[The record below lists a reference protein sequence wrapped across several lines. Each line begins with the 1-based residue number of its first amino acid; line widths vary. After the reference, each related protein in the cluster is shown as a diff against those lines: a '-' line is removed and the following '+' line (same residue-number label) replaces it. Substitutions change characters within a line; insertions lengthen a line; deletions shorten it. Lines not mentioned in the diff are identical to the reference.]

1 MSNPA
6 SPVSRTSTAPSSGR
20 ASPAPAPM
28 PASCPVANGNGPA
41 LRRAMLR
48 HSSISSVEFYD
59 VAFKVML
66 VGDSGVGKTCLLIRY
81 KDGSFLSGA
90 YISTVGMDFR
100 FRALLGTLRGGVC
113 SATRRGRFTTRKTD
127 YQGELV
133 NEQETNEKQGR
144 KRMGLVLGDWAFII
158 AMDGRGF

>member
-20 ASPAPAPM
+20 ASPAGSA
-28 PASCPVANGNGPA
+28 VANGNGPA

-100 FRALLGTLRGGVC
+100 RISEEKMKRLHLPYERAE
-113 SATRRGRFTTRKTD
+113 SYAISSGRFGRFFFSRVSL
-127 YQGELV
+127 YQPRCKSTPLYQLMFHGV
-133 NEQETNEKQGR
+133 K
-144 KRMGLVLGDWAFII
+144 LG
-158 AMDGRGF
+158 

>member
-20 ASPAPAPM
+20 ASPAGSA
-28 PASCPVANGNGPA
+28 VANGNGPA

-100 FRALLGTLRGGVC
+100 VSHTSSQKLPFFLSFNKVVNFGT
-113 SATRRGRFTTRKTD
+113 
-127 YQGELV
+127 ELSC
-133 NEQETNEKQGR
+133 
-144 KRMGLVLGDWAFII
+144 
-158 AMDGRGF
+158 